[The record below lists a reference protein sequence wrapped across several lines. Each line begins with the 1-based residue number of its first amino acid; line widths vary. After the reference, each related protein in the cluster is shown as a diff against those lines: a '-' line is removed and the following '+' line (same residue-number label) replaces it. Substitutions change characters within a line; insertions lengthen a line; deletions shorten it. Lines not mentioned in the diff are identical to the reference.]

1 MVGALAI
8 LGNLYFTGKIELM
21 YGLIFLGYF
30 LVFYII
36 QLVSNKLE
44 ETVLLALNI
53 KEPDKY
59 NAEFLLTQKHVV
71 GNILA
76 IKENVLENQ

>member
-1 MVGALAI
+1 
-8 LGNLYFTGKIELM
+8 M

-36 QLVSNKLE
+36 QHISNKLE
-44 ETVLLALNI
+44 DSLLLALGI
-53 KEPDKY
+53 REPDKY

-76 IKENVLENQ
+76 IKDSVVENKAKVQAET